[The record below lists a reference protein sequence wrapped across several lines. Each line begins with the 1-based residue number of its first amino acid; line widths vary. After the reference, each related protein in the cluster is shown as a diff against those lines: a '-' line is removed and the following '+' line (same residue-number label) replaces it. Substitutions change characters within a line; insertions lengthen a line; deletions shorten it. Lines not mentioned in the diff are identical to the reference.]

1 MSTPAFGGQWKRWY
15 VTFSF
20 LFFNFKLAHFDK
32 GNSKDKHTQ
41 ILQIEKPKPLL
52 KPRAPWPRACWAPT
66 ARISQ
71 TCFAGRAGKRP
82 AGGFARILL
91 GEEHVSPWRAAKTY
105 LESED
110 LKKKNLWNTD
120 SIFFTSCCTLAIAAI
135 RREIALEN
143 SLVGPNLGNANF
155 MPHHVF
161 PKKVSKGHLSVLVQL
176 LPASCSF
183 CAHLALL
190 MPTALCVGW
199 RRGAKKTWGGGCK
212 RWSRRKRTGAR
223 WQWHREPLFKNTLL
237 VNSLPP
243 YVKRVKPP
251 LFHT

>member
-1 MSTPAFGGQWKRWY
+1 MLR
-15 VTFSF
+15 
-20 LFFNFKLAHFDK
+20 
-32 GNSKDKHTQ
+32 
-41 ILQIEKPKPLL
+41 
-52 KPRAPWPRACWAPT
+52 
-66 ARISQ
+66 
-71 TCFAGRAGKRP
+71 GKS
-82 AGGFARILL
+82 
-91 GEEHVSPWRAAKTY
+91 GEETCRRICQDPPGGGACFTVKSGKDLPGKWRF
-105 LESED
+105 E
-110 LKKKNLWNTD
+110 KKNLWNTD

-190 MPTALCVGW
+190 MPTALCAGW